1 MMYGAMFKYYM
12 MNRFMAYM
20 RVDGWNTNFSMDRI
34 APYPMRNEGMLM
46 INHAIQK
53 TGRTCNECHTQNGLL
68 NFQALGYTPGEI
80 ESLVE
85 ER

>member
-1 MMYGAMFKYYM
+1 M
-12 MNRFMAYM
+12 MNRFMSYM
-20 RVDGWNTNFSMDRI
+20 RVDGWDTDFSMDRI

-68 NFQALGYTPGEI
+68 DFQALGYTADEI
-80 ESLVE
+80 ASLIE